1 MDYSQRIT
9 HIKSWFKSEV
19 TKRFSMPKDLDAV
32 TVATD
37 AIEAVNSNLPSNLTP
52 ALLTLL
58 LEKTLKDAMRN
69 ARSRTLPLPKDF
81 AESAGRASKDAGA
94 SLSAPSSDAKGIDT
108 FKVTEGRIRAGQAIS
123 DIFLRGTMRKLLLEN
138 TSITESDLVPY
149 ELAIAAHK
157 Q

>member
-1 MDYSQRIT
+1 
-9 HIKSWFKSEV
+9 
-19 TKRFSMPKDLDAV
+19 
-32 TVATD
+32 
-37 AIEAVNSNLPSNLTP
+37 
-52 ALLTLL
+52 LLTLL

-94 SLSAPSSDAKGIDT
+94 PASASSSSGSTLDSL
-108 FKVTEGRIRAGQAIS
+108 KVAEARIRAAQPVS
-123 DIFLRGTMRKLLLEN
+123 DLFLRGTMRKMLLEN

-149 ELAIAAHK
+149 ELAVAAHK

>member
-1 MDYSQRIT
+1 MDYSQRIA

-19 TKRFSMPKDLDAV
+19 TKRFSMPKDLDAL

-37 AIEAVNSNLPSNLTP
+37 AIEAINSNLPSNLTP

-94 SLSAPSSDAKGIDT
+94 PASASSSSGSTLDSL
-108 FKVTEGRIRAGQAIS
+108 KVAEARIRAAQPVS
-123 DIFLRGTMRKLLLEN
+123 DLFLRGTMRKMLLEN

-149 ELAIAAHK
+149 ELAVAAHK